1 VKLFVVD
8 RVRDF
13 IELYVDHQSAWV
25 PASKVE
31 EEILQ
36 RRNEIIEAIPRISS
50 IEQVAVFGDRMLPF
64 LVAVVGVKLVK
75 QGEKE
80 VVFDDWKTLEA
91 ELVEQMK
98 RRCFQMKLLR
108 FGFQKK

>member
-1 VKLFVVD
+1 MKLFVVD

-36 RRNEIIEAIPRISS
+36 RRSEIIKNIPRISS

-64 LVAVVGVKLVK
+64 LVAVVGIKLA
-75 QGEKE
+75 KE
-80 VVFDDWKTLEA
+80 EGKDVVFDDWKTLEA

-98 RRCFQMKLLR
+98 KNMFLNETPSFWIPEK
-108 FGFQKK
+108 